1 MLRHLYKNFRK
12 ELVKMGDSPDL
23 FDFESFE
30 SLYESL
36 KEDEQEMLVDEETD
50 AQDKTMIYM
59 LMATRGKDYAA
70 GYTDM
75 DEDGILH
82 LSANSTMLEL
92 PITMA
97 SYIELAGAGC
107 TTIKDA
113 MEIKDVSEFVY
124 ADVERALESLRND
137 GTVHLEDF

>member
-1 MLRHLYKNFRK
+1 MLKHLYKNFRK

-30 SLYESL
+30 SLYGSL
-36 KEDEQEMLVDEETD
+36 KEDEREMLVDKETD
-50 AQDKTMIYM
+50 SQDKTMIYM

-70 GYTDM
+70 GCTDL
-75 DEDGILH
+75 DEDGVLH
-82 LSANSTMLEL
+82 LSAKSTMLEL

-107 TTIKDA
+107 ATIKDA
-113 MEIKDVSEFVY
+113 MDINGVSEFVNH
-124 ADVERALESLRND
+124 DVERAIESLRND
-137 GTVHLEDF
+137 STVYLEDF

>member
-1 MLRHLYKNFRK
+1 MLKHLYKNFRK

-36 KEDEQEMLVDEETD
+36 KEDEKGMLVDKETD

-70 GYTDM
+70 GYTDL
-75 DEDGILH
+75 DEDGVLH
-82 LSANSTMLEL
+82 LSAKSTMLEL

-107 TTIKDA
+107 ATIKDA
-113 MEIKDVSEFVY
+113 VDINGVSEFVNH
-124 ADVERALESLRND
+124 DVGRAIESLRND
-137 GTVHLEDF
+137 STVYLEDF

>member
-1 MLRHLYKNFRK
+1 MLKHLYKNFRK

-36 KEDEQEMLVDEETD
+36 KEDEKEMLVDEETD

-59 LMATRGKDYAA
+59 LMAMRGKDYAS
-70 GYTDM
+70 GYTDL
-75 DEDGILH
+75 DEDGVLH
-82 LSANSTMLEL
+82 LSVKSTMLEL

-107 TTIKDA
+107 ATIKDA
-113 MEIKDVSEFVY
+113 VDINGVSEFVSH
-124 ADVERALESLRND
+124 DIERALESLRND
-137 GTVHLEDF
+137 STVYLEDF